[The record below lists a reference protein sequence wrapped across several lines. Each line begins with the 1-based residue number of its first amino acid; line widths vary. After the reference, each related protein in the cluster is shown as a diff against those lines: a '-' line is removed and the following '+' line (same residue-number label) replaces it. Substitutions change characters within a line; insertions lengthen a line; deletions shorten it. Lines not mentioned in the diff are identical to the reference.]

1 MNSRSMN
8 KNNQSS
14 SLQDGNKGNEMAED
28 RLRERKIYRVTVLGS
43 IINVLLVALKF
54 AFGVL
59 GRSSAMIAD
68 AVHSLS
74 DLITDVVVIVFV
86 KLSNKPQDSDHDYGH
101 GKYETLAT
109 AFIGLALFAVGIM
122 ILYGGAEKIAAALR
136 GEVLPQ
142 PGIIAL
148 WAALISIVS
157 KEWCYRFTVRVG
169 REAQSQAVVANAWH
183 HRSDAFSSVGTA
195 LGIGGAIFLGERW
208 TVLDPIAAVVVSIFI
223 IKTALALMKQA
234 SDELLEKSLPE
245 DVERKIKDIAEAEDG
260 VSGVHNLRTRR
271 IGNRISIEMHL
282 RMPGDLTLYEAHRRA
297 TDIEQELRRHFG
309 TGTYINLHIE
319 PLKVNGRYVEPKAV
333 KN

>member
-1 MNSRSMN
+1 M
-8 KNNQSS
+8 
-14 SLQDGNKGNEMAED
+14 ET
-28 RLRERKIYRVTVLGS
+28 RERKIYRVTVLGS
-43 IINVLLVALKF
+43 VINVLLVALKF
-54 AFGVL
+54 AFGIL

-74 DLITDVVVIVFV
+74 DLVTDVIVIVFV

-109 AFIGLALFAVGIM
+109 AFIGLALLAVGVM
-122 ILYGGAEKIAAALR
+122 ILYGGAEKIFAALR

-142 PGIIAL
+142 PGMIAL
-148 WAALISIVS
+148 WAALISVVS
-157 KEWCYRFTVRVG
+157 KEWCYRFTVKVG
-169 REAQSQAVVANAWH
+169 RETESQAVVANAWH

-195 LGIGGAIFLGERW
+195 LGIGGAIFLGKRW
-208 TVLDPIAAVVVSIFI
+208 TVLDPIAAVIVSIFI
-223 IKTALALMKQA
+223 IKTALSLMKQA

-245 DVERKIKDIAEAEDG
+245 ETERKIKEIAEAEAG
-260 VSGVHNLRTRR
+260 VSGIHNLRTRR

-297 TDIEQELRRHFG
+297 TDIEQELRCHFG
-309 TGTYINLHIE
+309 DGTYINLHIE
-319 PLKVNGRYVEPKAV
+319 PLKVNGRYVAPKEI